1 MATTYELRGL
11 QSKDVFSM
19 LRIVNKIGIKEF
31 KSVLESDA
39 VKQAI
44 ASTSVPAD
52 PASGEPASAQ
62 AGEIGMTVAIEIM
75 NVLIVN
81 IPACE
86 DDIYTFLS
94 SLSGMKKK
102 DVQEVEMNVFFAM
115 IMDVF
120 KKQEFADFFGHVS
133 KLVKLEK

>member
-44 ASTSVPAD
+44 ASTSVPA
-52 PASGEPASAQ
+52 SGEPASAQ
-62 AGEIGMTVAIEIM
+62 AGEIGMTVALEIM

-94 SLSGMKKK
+94 SLSGLKKK
-102 DVQEVEMNVFFAM
+102 DVQELEMNVFFSM

-120 KKQEFADFFGHVS
+120 KKQEFASFFGDVS
-133 KLVKLEK
+133 KLVKSGK

>member
-44 ASTSVPAD
+44 ASTSVPA
-52 PASGEPASAQ
+52 SGEPEPKA
-62 AGEIGMTVAIEIM
+62 ETDKIGMTVALEIV
-75 NVLIVN
+75 NVLIMN
-81 IPACE
+81 IPSCE

-94 SLSGMKKK
+94 SLSGLKKK
-102 DVQEVEMNVFFAM
+102 DVQELEMNVFFSM

-120 KKQEFADFFGHVS
+120 KKQEFASFFGDVS
-133 KLVKLEK
+133 KLVKSGK